1 MPVEPRLCYIRQMSR
16 DEQIREVKSATFL
29 RFNQIWQQNFQT
41 NKSAIQKNPGV
52 IALKNKFRD
61 LPSIVVGA
69 GPSLDKNIRFLHRA
83 QNKAVIISCDA
94 ALKPLMSHGITPDF
108 VVCLDPQEE
117 ISRFLM
123 NVPHKGITLVVP
135 SIVHPH
141 ILELWESDIL
151 FFNKFAPDI
160 PTLVEIQK
168 AVPHIGILTPGGT
181 VLSVT
186 YDLAFQAGS
195 APIIFVGQDLSYPKK
210 NSHSQGSDASGQGLK
225 LMMEKQKDNLVLETD
240 INGKSLRTLK
250 SMSVSKEWFNWAF
263 TTWKRDNPLKLSNCS
278 EAGILTDNCT
288 VEPLTEAIIKHCTKK
303 INIPWILKKALKRK
317 NRNQA

>member
-1 MPVEPRLCYIRQMSR
+1 MPCYIRAMSR
-16 DEQIREVKSATFL
+16 DEQIREVKSATLL
-29 RFNQIWQQNFQT
+29 RFNHVWQQNFQA
-41 NKSAIQKNPGV
+41 NQNAIDRNPGV

-61 LPSIVVGA
+61 LPCIVVGA

-94 ALKPLMSHGITPDF
+94 ALKPLMGHGIVPDF

-117 ISRFLM
+117 ISRFLV

-141 ILELWESDIL
+141 VIELWENDVL

-168 AVPHIGILTPGGT
+168 VVPHIGILTPGGT

-186 YDLAFQAGS
+186 YDLAFQAGGT
-195 APIIFVGQDLSYPKK
+195 PIIFVGQDLSYPKK
-210 NSHSQGSDASGQGLK
+210 KSHSHGTDAAGQGLK
-225 LMMEKQKDNLVLETD
+225 MMMEKQKDHLVLETD
-240 INGKSLRTLK
+240 INGQSLRTLK
-250 SMSVSKEWFNWAF
+250 SMSVSKQWFNWAF
-263 TTWKRDNPLKLSNCS
+263 TTWKRENQLSVFNCS
-278 EAGILTDNCT
+278 EAGILKDHCIL
-288 VEPLTEAIIKHCTKK
+288 EPLSEAIYKHCTKK
-303 INIPWILKKALKRK
+303 LNVAWILKKALKRK
-317 NRNQA
+317 TR

>member
-1 MPVEPRLCYIRQMSR
+1 MDQDQQV
-16 DEQIREVKSATFL
+16 REVKSATQL
-29 RFNQIWQQNFQT
+29 RFNQLWQRNFQS
-41 NKSAIQKNPGV
+41 NLNAIQKNSGV

-69 GPSLDKNIRFLHRA
+69 GPSLDKNIHLLHRA
-83 QNKAVIISCDA
+83 QNKAIIISCDA
-94 ALKPLMSHGITPDF
+94 ALKPLMRHGIVPDF

-123 NVPHKGITLVVP
+123 NVPQKGITLVVP

-141 ILELWESDIL
+141 VLELWENDIL

-168 AVPHIGILTPGGT
+168 KVPHIGILTPGGT

-195 APIIFVGQDLSYPKK
+195 NPIIFVGQDLSYPKNK
-210 NSHSQGSDASGQGLK
+210 SHSHESDASGKGLK
-225 LMMEKQKDNLVLETD
+225 FMMDRQKDQLVLETD
-240 INGKSLRTLK
+240 INGRSLRTIK
-250 SMSVSKEWFNWAF
+250 SMAVSKQWFHWAF
-263 TTWKRDNPLKLSNCS
+263 TTLKRENPLMVVNSS
-278 EAGILTDNCT
+278 EAGILTDHCSLQ
-288 VEPLTEAIIKHCTKK
+288 PLTESIFKHCTRKL
-303 INIPWILKKALKRK
+303 NIPWIMKKALKRK
-317 NRNQA
+317 TR

>member
-1 MPVEPRLCYIRQMSR
+1 MSR

-29 RFNQIWQQNFQT
+29 RFNKIWQQNFQT
-41 NKSAIQKNPGV
+41 NRSAIQKNPGV